1 MRNRQLPAVLLRALL
16 VAALL
21 LVPGWRGPAEAAG
34 ERPAAGP
41 GATADRGALGDA
53 VMLVDRAGAPGSI
66 NSGQARRD
74 HAGRALPLLLA
85 VLAVLLGL
93 VPGRSRRTGP
103 ADDAPRP
110 RPAPSGARAAR
121 APPVLQP
128 A

>member
-1 MRNRQLPAVLLRALL
+1 MRDRQLPAVLLRALL

-34 ERPAAGP
+34 DRPAAGP

-53 VMLVDRAGAPGSI
+53 FVLADRAAGAVQG
-66 NSGQARRD
+66 GQTRRD
-74 HAGRALPLLLA
+74 HAGRALPLLA

-93 VPGRSRRTGP
+93 VPSRSLRVGP
-103 ADDAPRP
+103 AHAAPRP
-110 RPAPSGARAAR
+110 RPAPEGARVSR
-121 APPVLQP
+121 APPALQP